1 MLENRFDGLLFLQI
15 LKRASTPSQQQQENV
30 QQQAAAVAAASEQQS
45 SEEEQLWV
53 EKYKPRK
60 YIELLSDE
68 ATNRS
73 LLYWLK
79 MWDKT
84 VFGRCVR
91 GIG

>member
-1 MLENRFDGLLFLQI
+1 M

-30 QQQAAAVAAASEQQS
+30 VAQQVSAVSTTNAATAND
-45 SEEEQLWV
+45 EENQEEILWV

-60 YIELLSDE
+60 YIDLLSDE

-79 MWDKT
+79 MWDKI
-84 VFGRCVR
+84 VFGR
-91 GIG
+91 